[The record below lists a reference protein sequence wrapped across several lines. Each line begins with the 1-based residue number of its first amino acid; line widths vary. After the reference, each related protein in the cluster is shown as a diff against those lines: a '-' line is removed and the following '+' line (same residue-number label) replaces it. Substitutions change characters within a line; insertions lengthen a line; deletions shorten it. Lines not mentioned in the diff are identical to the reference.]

1 MDMDVWYLAH
11 WSLRLDGRILWAT
24 VPTILFGE
32 RRQDRPPERIADQRY
47 RVMWPGS
54 GRQQRRRR
62 SSPPIKQ
69 YGCRSCHNEY

>member
-11 WSLRLDGRILWAT
+11 WSLRLDCRILCAS

-32 RRQDRPPERIADQRY
+32 RQRDRPPERIADERY

-54 GRQQRRRR
+54 GRQQRAAPFEPADKAVRM
-62 SSPPIKQ
+62 
-69 YGCRSCHNEY
+69 